1 MPRPGAEAS
10 APGAILVMIFKNKKN
25 ADVRELVKSSG
36 LIHVAFI
43 MDGNGR
49 WASSRGLPREAG
61 HSAGAKNFKTLMR
74 YCRDIGI
81 RYATVYAFS
90 TENWK
95 RPEREVRALM
105 RLLDSEIDVAKEEN
119 DVEYLFIGDKTAIE
133 PAIRARMDELEKMT
147 VGRPFR
153 LNIAFNYGGRA
164 EIVHAVNSLIAEG
177 VSAVTEEDISR
188 SVFTNGCPDPDIIVR
203 TGAEFRISNFLM
215 WQSAYSELYFSD
227 KMWPDFS
234 KSDIDRVVEEFSRRK
249 RRFGG
254 L

>member
-1 MPRPGAEAS
+1 M
-10 APGAILVMIFKNKKN
+10 LFKKKIN
-25 ADVRELVKSSG
+25 ADVRELVKKSG
-36 LIHVAFI
+36 LAHVAFI

-61 HSAGAKNFKTLMR
+61 HRAGAKNFKTVMR

-81 RYATVYAFS
+81 RYVTVYAFS

-95 RPEREVRALM
+95 RPESEVRALM

-133 PAIRARMDELEKMT
+133 PAIRARMDELENMT
-147 VGRPFR
+147 AARPFR

-164 EIVHAVNSLIAEG
+164 EIVHAVNSPVSEG
-177 VSAVTEEDISR
+177 AVSVTEDDISR
-188 SVFTNGCPDPDIIVR
+188 ALYTDGCPDPDIIVR
-203 TGAEFRISNFLM
+203 TGAEFRLSNFLM
-215 WQSAYSELYFSD
+215 WQSAYSELFFSD

-234 KSDIDRVVEEFSRRK
+234 KRDVDRVVEEFSRRK